1 MQRYKVHMRSKP
13 GMYEQYN
20 GFVPV
25 YADNEDEAI
34 EAAHRNLRRNAF
46 PDRGPSMWIVEKVER
61 LYNN

>member
-1 MQRYKVHMRSKP
+1 MRSKP

-34 EAAHRNLRRNAF
+34 QVGAMAVRFIELISEYKER
-46 PDRGPSMWIVEKVER
+46 PSRQVQ
-61 LYNN
+61 